1 MTQIYKSQDI
11 NILIVDD
18 NIENIQIIGQILM
31 GQNYNLSFAT
41 SGSEA
46 LHMLMEAEQKY
57 DLLLLDVLMPGQD
70 GFSVCRKIR
79 SNPALSQLPIIF
91 LTAKADSKSVLTGLE
106 LGANDYIFTP
116 FNNRELLLRVKTQID
131 LKKQREALETFN
143 QSLEEIIAQRTE
155 QLGLAL
161 SKLEILEQ
169 AKSNF
174 LRLISHELRTPL
186 NIISGF
192 TEILQESLQNT
203 AHVGDLAELKT
214 STDQLISLAETALLI
229 TEIQLGKYAPDFSL
243 IDLKAI
249 CKENARRYQK
259 SFKGVYLQFHFNY
272 AQNDSKVYGDH
283 NLIDNI
289 VGKVTENA
297 INACGD
303 RCEITFQLTREG
315 ENTVLEIN
323 DDGTGFDAKDMEQI
337 FEKFSKEGPDLN
349 YDGFGLGLST
359 VKLVMDLHRGKVS
372 VRNHEQGGASVRLE
386 FPKSYSSPAG
396 TP

>member
-131 LKKQREALETFN
+131 LKKQREALEKFN

-155 QLGLAL
+155 QLHLAL

-192 TEILQESLQNT
+192 TEILQESLQNS
-203 AHVGDLAELKT
+203 AHVSDLAELKI

-249 CKENARRYQK
+249 CQENARRHQE
-259 SFKGVYLQFHFNY
+259 SFKGVYLQFHFNFT
-272 AQNDSKVYGDH
+272 QNDNKVYGDH

-303 RCEITFQLTREG
+303 RCEITFQLSRED

-323 DDGTGFDAKDMEQI
+323 DDGTGFAAKDMEQI

>member
-143 QSLEEIIAQRTE
+143 QSLEEIIAQRT
-155 QLGLAL
+155 
-161 SKLEILEQ
+161 
-169 AKSNF
+169 
-174 LRLISHELRTPL
+174 
-186 NIISGF
+186 
-192 TEILQESLQNT
+192 
-203 AHVGDLAELKT
+203 
-214 STDQLISLAETALLI
+214 
-229 TEIQLGKYAPDFSL
+229 
-243 IDLKAI
+243 
-249 CKENARRYQK
+249 
-259 SFKGVYLQFHFNY
+259 
-272 AQNDSKVYGDH
+272 
-283 NLIDNI
+283 
-289 VGKVTENA
+289 
-297 INACGD
+297 
-303 RCEITFQLTREG
+303 
-315 ENTVLEIN
+315 
-323 DDGTGFDAKDMEQI
+323 
-337 FEKFSKEGPDLN
+337 
-349 YDGFGLGLST
+349 
-359 VKLVMDLHRGKVS
+359 
-372 VRNHEQGGASVRLE
+372 
-386 FPKSYSSPAG
+386 
-396 TP
+396 

>member
-131 LKKQREALETFN
+131 LKKQREALEKFN

-155 QLGLAL
+155 QLHLAL

-192 TEILQESLQNT
+192 TEILQESLQNS
-203 AHVGDLAELKT
+203 AHVSDLAELKI

-249 CKENARRYQK
+249 CQENARRHQE
-259 SFKGVYLQFHFNY
+259 SFKGVYLQFHFNFT
-272 AQNDSKVYGDH
+272 QNDNKVYGDH

-297 INACGD
+297 IKACGD
-303 RCEITFQLTREG
+303 RCEITFQLSRED

-323 DDGTGFDAKDMEQI
+323 DDGTGFAAKDMEQI